1 MSSHATMPATAST
14 MRLRRMGEVLVEQK
28 VVTQEQ
34 LGRALEAQKGS
45 SSRKLLGEVLVELG
59 YCSEFQIL
67 EALAAGYDVP
77 FVRLTP
83 QLVDPT
89 VVSAYAREELAAH
102 TAVPM
107 FLVDGVLTIA
117 MVEASNV
124 FFIEELTA
132 RTGHAVQVVIAPK
145 GDILAAIE
153 TAFRARPADSEAME
167 QILAD
172 AEKSGEMTAEAEA
185 VPFDAESD
193 TADSPVVKLV
203 QQLIVSA
210 VREGV
215 SDIHFE
221 PGERE
226 LRVRFRLDGR
236 LYEKMKPPH
245 QLSAALVA
253 RLKILSGLNI
263 AERRLPQDGAIRMIV
278 DDRPIDL
285 RISTLPNNFGEKVVM
300 RVLDM
305 RNAQVPL
312 DKLGMNPTLREAF
325 ERAVREPHGLILVTG
340 PTGSGKSTTLYSSL
354 NLILS
359 PEINICTAE
368 DPVEYNLRGVNQ
380 FQVRDSIGLSFAA
393 TLRALLRQDPDVIMV
408 GEIRDAE
415 TARIAVQAA
424 LTGHLVLSTLHT
436 NDAVGAVSRLTN
448 LGVEPY
454 LVSAAV
460 EAVLAQRLLRRICS
474 ECATQVEPPPHVR
487 AALTR
492 LGIKAD
498 RIPRGRGCSTCH
510 QIGTRGRVGIYEFL
524 DFSDDVRSAVARGE
538 PEGVVRA
545 LALQEGMKTLRQD
558 GLEQARAGV
567 VTYENV
573 LRETSD

>member
-1 MSSHATMPATAST
+1 MTPHTATPAGAPPL
-14 MRLRRMGEVLVEQK
+14 RLRRMGEVLVEQK
-28 VVTQEQ
+28 VVTQAQ
-34 LGRALEAQKGS
+34 LAKALETQKAS
-45 SSRKLLGEVLVELG
+45 PSRKLLGEVLVELG
-59 YCSEFQIL
+59 FCSELQIL
-67 EALAAGYDVP
+67 EALAAGYDMP

-83 QLVDPT
+83 QLVDPA
-89 VVSAYAREELAAH
+89 VVATFPREELAANV
-102 TAVPM
+102 AVPL

-124 FFIEELTA
+124 FFVEELAA
-132 RTGHAVQVVIAPK
+132 RTGHVVQVAIAPK

-153 TAFRARPADSEAME
+153 AALRTRPADTQAMDE
-167 QILAD
+167 ILAQ
-172 AEKSGEMTAEAEA
+172 AEKAGETGPEESAAALELEA
-185 VPFDAESD
+185 D

-215 SDIHFE
+215 SDMHFE

-245 QLSAALVA
+245 QLTAALVA

-263 AERRLPQDGAIRMIV
+263 AERRLPQDGAIRMII

-312 DKLGMNPTLREAF
+312 DKLGMNPELRKAF
-325 ERAVREPHGLILVTG
+325 EHAIRLPHGLILVTG

-380 FQVRDSIGLSFAA
+380 FQVRESIGLTFAS

-408 GEIRDAE
+408 GEIRDTE

-436 NDAVGAVSRLTN
+436 NDAPGAISRLAN

-460 EAVLAQRLLRRICS
+460 ESVLAQRLLRRICG
-474 ECATQVEPPPHVR
+474 ECRTTVESQPHVR
-487 AALTR
+487 TALER
-492 LGIKAD
+492 LGIDAD
-498 RIPRGRGCSTCH
+498 GVPRGRGCMACH
-510 QIGTRGRVGIYEFL
+510 QLGTKGRVGIYEL
-524 DFSDDVRSAVARGE
+524 LVISDDIRSAVSRGE
-538 PEGVVRA
+538 ADDAVRA
-545 LALQEGMKTLRQD
+545 QARRAGMKTLRQD
-558 GLEQARAGV
+558 GLEKAAEGL
-567 VTYENV
+567 VTYEDV
-573 LRETSD
+573 LRETIE